1 MSTSPPRDAAEQ
13 PVVVLSSSLLT
24 DRMLAHSGFLD
35 ELGKGRPVVVWP
47 RSFDTERGQRVWR
60 DVASRAEPFPTAEP
74 FRQRVNYLRY
84 INDGAWDA
92 RLRSPSRASMETHV
106 RAQSDPP
113 HIKRIRR
120 VGGWLGRHGAS
131 EHVEALVAATLRR
144 TARSGDAHD
153 RLERL
158 APALLVVMNP
168 FWFSH
173 EPPVAATAMAMGIKT
188 VAFVPSW
195 DNVSTKTRMTLP
207 YDAYLVWSDVIRDE
221 LMAAYPRAKHRPVH
235 VVGAPQFDVFFDPR
249 FDEPRASFCAR
260 HELDPSRP
268 IVLYAIGS
276 PNFLKEHH
284 GALAFA
290 QRVKQGDLGD
300 VQLLIRPHPIH
311 DSNQLDAVVGDL
323 GPNVRLQRVPD
334 PARPVADRSQTTDDI
349 IDWVS
354 TFRHSD
360 VVINL
365 ASTVTVD
372 AALFDHPVVNLE
384 FDPEPGA
391 PNARLVHDVNHVWTH
406 FKPIAE
412 SGGVWPARDMA
423 EVVAATRAYLN
434 DPSLHRAA
442 RAALVT
448 RVIGDA
454 DGRSGVRLARAVE
467 REASS
472 MAVVQ

>member
-1 MSTSPPRDAAEQ
+1 MSAPRGRDAEEG

-35 ELGKGRPVVVWP
+35 ELGKARPVVVWP

-60 DVASRAEPFPTAEP
+60 DVTAEVESFPTAEP

-84 INDGAWDA
+84 VNDGAWDA
-92 RLRSPSRASMETHV
+92 RLRSPSRASMDTHV
-106 RAQSDPP
+106 RGRSEPP
-113 HIKRIRR
+113 RMRWLRR

-131 EHVEALVAATLRR
+131 ERVEAIVAGTLQR
-144 TARSGDAHD
+144 TARSGDARE

-158 APALLVVMNP
+158 APSLLVVMNP

-173 EPPVAATAMAMGIKT
+173 EPPVAATAIAMGIKT

-221 LMAAYPRAKHRPVH
+221 LTAAYPRAKHRPVH
-235 VVGAPQFDVFFDPR
+235 VVGAPQFDAFFDPR
-249 FDEPRASFCAR
+249 FREPRESFCAR
-260 HELDPSRP
+260 HHLDPNRP
-268 IVLYAIGS
+268 VVLYAIGS

-290 QRVKQGDLGD
+290 KQVQRGDLGD
-300 VQLLIRPHPIH
+300 AQVLIRPHPIH
-311 DSNQLDAVVGDL
+311 DSNQLDALVGEL

-334 PARPVADRSQTTDDI
+334 PARPVADRSQTTEDI
-349 IDWVS
+349 VDWVS
-354 TFRHSD
+354 TFRHCD
-360 VVINL
+360 VAINL
-365 ASTVTVD
+365 ASTVTID

-423 EVVAATRAYLN
+423 EVVEATRAYLS

-442 RAALVT
+442 RAALVS
-448 RVIGDA
+448 RVIGEA
-454 DGRSGVRLARAVE
+454 DGASGVRLAQAVAH
-467 REASS
+467 EASS
-472 MAVVQ
+472 TAVVP